1 MVDNIKRRLG
11 SWGNKYISLG
21 GRIVLINAVLN
32 SIPVFFLSYLKI
44 PVKVWREVVKIQ
56 RTFLWGGL
64 SKKSRMCWVKWS
76 DICRPKKEGGLGI
89 RDIRVMNL
97 SLLAKWWWKLLLG
110 ENEIWKSV
118 VVARYVD
125 GVVGNI
131 NLDVKILRHDISSWW
146 RNICRLDVGT
156 RWFNNA
162 VKKIVGNGRTIR
174 FWRDVW
180 VAGLSLEERFPRL
193 FSISNQQDAMLSDVG
208 WWEDGIWIWG
218 LLWCRNFFVWEENLL
233 LQLRQVLAQVTLS
246 EADRIGGCGFR
257 EVRMFLA

>member
-1 MVDNIKRRLG
+1 
-11 SWGNKYISLG
+11 
-21 GRIVLINAVLN
+21 
-32 SIPVFFLSYLKI
+32 
-44 PVKVWREVVKIQ
+44 
-56 RTFLWGGL
+56 
-64 SKKSRMCWVKWS
+64 
-76 DICRPKKEGGLGI
+76 
-89 RDIRVMNL
+89 MNL
-97 SLLAKWWWKLLLG
+97 SLLAKWRWKLLLG

-131 NLDVKILRHDISSWW
+131 NLDVEILRHDISSWW

-156 RWFNNA
+156 RWFNNT

-218 LLWCRNFFVWEENLL
+218 LLWRRNFFVWEENLL